1 MSMVGINAFAHDI
14 EVANADGVTIYY
26 NFINNQTELEVSY
39 RGSHRS
45 SYSDEYNSSVVIPES
60 VIYNGMAYAVTNIGE
75 YAFYMCDGLTSVNIP
90 NSVTSIGN
98 YAFCY
103 CSGLT
108 SLVIP
113 NSVTSIGGSAIRG
126 CTSLTSVTIPNSVT
140 SIGSSAFQ
148 YCNIKKTIWLSNTL
162 PSGYNN
168 AKGLVNYVAND
179 QSGLTNA
186 IVYPFLSS
194 MFEVDGVKYVP
205 VSPSERTCDA
215 IDGVYGET
223 EKDVTIPSKVTYKG
237 ITMTVRNVQ
246 PYFCHGNKTI
256 EHLQLE
262 DVTGIG
268 EQAFADCSSLQ
279 SVVIPSTVKTI
290 GNNLLTNCGNLTSI
304 VVSEGNTAYDS
315 REGCNAI
322 INSSTNELIEGCNNT
337 MIPNTVTSIGNG
349 GHGGTD
355 IPDTIRH
362 RDGC

>member
-1 MSMVGINAFAHDI
+1 MVGINAFAHDI

-98 YAFCY
+98 YAFC
-103 CSGLT
+103 
-108 SLVIP
+108 
-113 NSVTSIGGSAIRG
+113 
-126 CTSLTSVTIPNSVT
+126 
-140 SIGSSAFQ
+140 

>member
-14 EVANADGVTIYY
+14 EVAKADGVTIYY

-148 YCNIKKTIWLSNTL
+148 YCI
-162 PSGYNN
+162 
-168 AKGLVNYVAND
+168 
-179 QSGLTNA
+179 
-186 IVYPFLSS
+186 
-194 MFEVDGVKYVP
+194 
-205 VSPSERTCDA
+205 
-215 IDGVYGET
+215 
-223 EKDVTIPSKVTYKG
+223 
-237 ITMTVRNVQ
+237 
-246 PYFCHGNKTI
+246 
-256 EHLQLE
+256 
-262 DVTGIG
+262 
-268 EQAFADCSSLQ
+268 
-279 SVVIPSTVKTI
+279 
-290 GNNLLTNCGNLTSI
+290 
-304 VVSEGNTAYDS
+304 
-315 REGCNAI
+315 
-322 INSSTNELIEGCNNT
+322 
-337 MIPNTVTSIGNG
+337 
-349 GHGGTD
+349 
-355 IPDTIRH
+355 
-362 RDGC
+362 